1 MSMTSQDIADKIVR
15 NFDRNS
21 SKKIYEAICDVLL
34 SKGFTDSEASEL
46 AENCENQVFNHLK
59 KYTATELPFDFS
71 IRGRNMRLIGK
82 SRIRRDDKP
91 ETIYARTVSP
101 FLSEMRKT
109 LAMIEYDDFETLC
122 AASLRLAGA
131 TEAFALRTH
140 DEGGIDFFGRIPL
153 RNQSENIPETLL
165 RTPLLKHQLLILGQ
179 AKRNDPNS
187 CIGRPEIQKFSEQ
200 IRECLA
206 KYQDNPDPP
215 KMRVPSNYY
224 IQNEPCLPIF
234 ITTAS
239 FSGRV
244 PGTAFANGILLI
256 EGQELAEFLL
266 AKRIGVINDQSGLA
280 FSGVLMSQW
289 VRDQIAHCTYNKT

>member
-1 MSMTSQDIADKIVR
+1 MTPQDIADEIVR

-21 SKKIYEAICDVLL
+21 SKKVYEAICDVLL
-34 SKGFTDSEASEL
+34 SKGYADSEASEL
-46 AENCENQVFNHLK
+46 AENCENQVFNHLEK
-59 KYTATELPFDFS
+59 QTPTELPFDFS
-71 IRGRNMRLIGK
+71 IRGRNIRLIGK

-101 FLSEMRKT
+101 FISEMRKT
-109 LAMIEYDDFETLC
+109 MAKMHYDDFETLC

-165 RTPLLKHQLLILGQ
+165 RTALVKQPLLILGQ
-179 AKRNDPNS
+179 AKRIDPNS
-187 CIGRPEIQKFSEQ
+187 CIGRPEIQKFSQ
-200 IRECLA
+200 QVRECLA
-206 KYQDNPDPP
+206 KYPDNPDPP
-215 KMRVPSNYY
+215 KKRVPSNYY
-224 IQNEPCLPIF
+224 TQNEPCLPIF

-244 PGTAFANGILLI
+244 TNADYPNGILLI
-256 EGQELAEFLL
+256 EGQELAEFIL
-266 AKRIGVINDQSGLA
+266 ARRIGIIKDKDGLA

-289 VRDQIAHCTYNKT
+289 VRDQIAPCTYNKT